1 MQLHY
6 FTFLKNFEL
15 NLDTILANNPFAA
28 VVFCDFNFKWNLWCK
43 SYKISYEGSE
53 IDDITSQFR
62 LKQLINEPKYLTR
75 NSSSCTDLIFQSNLV
90 MESGVNSSLHKNC
103 HHQIIYAKF
112 KIYYLTPSE
121 HESGIIKK
129 WT

>member
-15 NLDTILANNPFAA
+15 DLDTILANHPFWTA
-28 VVFCDFNFKWNLWCK
+28 VFCDFNFKLNLWCK

-62 LKQLINEPKYLTR
+62 LKQLINEPAYLTR
-75 NSSSCTDLIFQSNLV
+75 NSSSCVDLIFPPNLV
-90 MESGVNSSLHKNC
+90 MEPSVNSSLHKNC

-121 HESGIIKK
+121 RVSGIFTKQ
-129 WT
+129 T